1 MDFLISSKLL
11 SGIFVTEEKR
21 RERKFYKDRGMP
33 YPDPKGKELCF

>member
-11 SGIFVTEEKR
+11 SAIFVTEEKR
-21 RERKFYKDRGMP
+21 REQKFYKDRGMP